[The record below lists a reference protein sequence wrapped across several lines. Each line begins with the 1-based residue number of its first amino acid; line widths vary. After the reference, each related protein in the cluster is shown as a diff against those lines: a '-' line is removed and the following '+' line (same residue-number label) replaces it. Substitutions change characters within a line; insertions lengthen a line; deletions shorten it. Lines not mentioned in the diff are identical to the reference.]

1 MGARNRWLAAACA
14 LLFLGAAP
22 ARAEGT
28 LIFAAASLKEA
39 LDEAIGI
46 YAKSGGGVVRASYAA
61 SSSLAQQ
68 IKAGAP
74 ADLFMSAD
82 RDWMDELEKTNSI
95 DVQSRRDVLR
105 NRLVLIA
112 PSGTA
117 GSLELAPGAP
127 LAAALGTGRL
137 CMADPEHVP
146 AGRYGRTGL
155 VALGLWSSVESRV
168 ARADN
173 VRSALAFVARGE
185 CPLGVVY
192 ATDARSEPKVR
203 IVSTFPPGSHP
214 PVVYPTALTRNARP
228 EARRF
233 WAFLVSPA
241 ARPAFEKHGFEWLN

>member
-1 MGARNRWLAAACA
+1 
-14 LLFLGAAP
+14 
-22 ARAEGT
+22 
-28 LIFAAASLKEA
+28 
-39 LDEAIGI
+39 
-46 YAKSGGGVVRASYAA
+46 
-61 SSSLAQQ
+61 
-68 IKAGAP
+68 
-74 ADLFMSAD
+74 
-82 RDWMDELEKTNSI
+82 
-95 DVQSRRDVLR
+95 
-105 NRLVLIA
+105 
-112 PSGTA
+112 
-117 GSLELAPGAP
+117 
-127 LAAALGTGRL
+127 
-137 CMADPEHVP
+137 MADPEHVP

-173 VRSALAFVARGE
+173 VRAALAFVARGE